1 MVKNEVDSVLTVG
14 SLFIVFIS
22 TVDVG
27 LVEAPHVTTGT
38 VSEVISRLVGIFH
51 LLRTWRARTDISICL
66 ILLVSTL
73 ILFNILKLI
82 ETIIYN

>member
-27 LVEAPHVTTGT
+27 LVEAPQVTTGT
-38 VSEVISRLVGIFH
+38 VSEVLSRLVGI
-51 LLRTWRARTDISICL
+51 
-66 ILLVSTL
+66 STC
-73 ILFNILKLI
+73 
-82 ETIIYN
+82 